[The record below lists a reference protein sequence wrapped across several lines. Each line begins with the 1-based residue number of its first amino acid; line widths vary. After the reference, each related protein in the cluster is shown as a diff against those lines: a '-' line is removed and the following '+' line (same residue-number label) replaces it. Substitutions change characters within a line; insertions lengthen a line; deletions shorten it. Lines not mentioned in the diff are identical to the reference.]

1 VKYKYVNFG
10 TGKSLLSTA
19 ARGVFRV
26 RVVGVCVAA
35 VLVFMHGTTKKIK
48 KIKLG
53 CINLTSGQIS
63 NWSNQVDLYEERA
76 LILSKMGDHQ
86 QVPHTD
92 QIKSCSRRTQTKSNL
107 SPAVVTHRSNQIFV

>member
-1 VKYKYVNFG
+1 M
-10 TGKSLLSTA
+10 STLEREEPILYSGPG
-19 ARGVFRV
+19 RGVFRV

-35 VLVFMHGTTKKIK
+35 VSVFMHGTTKKK
-48 KIKLG
+48 LKIKLG
-53 CINLTSGQIS
+53 CINLTSGQIP

-92 QIKSCSRRTQTKSNL
+92 QIRYSTSIRHTQIKSNIPL
-107 SPAVVTHRSNQIFV
+107 KVITHRSNQIFL